1 MSILTV
7 QHLEKH
13 FENTKV
19 LNDISFSL
27 EEGQALSIIG
37 SSGSGKT
44 TLLRCLNFLETPDA
58 GTITVQEKVLFDA
71 DHHANCS
78 EKEIRKN
85 RLHFGM
91 VFQSFNLFPQYT
103 ALENVTLAREL
114 MAKDSGESK
123 EAIRA
128 AGMEL
133 LDQMGLADR
142 AGHYPHQL
150 SGGQQQRVAIARAL
164 VNRPKVLLLD
174 EPLAALDLKLRK
186 DMQIELK
193 RIQQQVGI
201 TFIYVTHDQEEA
213 LTMSD
218 TIVVM
223 DKGSIQQIGTPED
236 IYNEPKNAFVAD
248 FIGESNIIDGIMPED
263 NVVQMYGRRFPCLD
277 GGFAP
282 NEAVDVVIRPEDID
296 IVPVEQGQLTGT
308 VTSVTFKGMQ
318 YDIIVDFRGFKWLIQ
333 TTDHCPEGARIG
345 IKIDPDGI
353 HVMKKSAYSGMFG
366 DYSSFSEEYDE
377 LDDAT
382 LSSDEEESGDEE

>member
-58 GTITVQEKVLFDA
+58 GTITVQDKVLFDA

-164 VNRPKVLLLD
+164 ANNPSVIIADEPTGNLDPTRSLEIMMLLEQINALGTTVMVVTHEKELVNRFTKRVV
-174 EPLAALDLKLRK
+174 AIK
-186 DMQIELK
+186 DGLI
-193 RIQQQVGI
+193 I
-201 TFIYVTHDQEEA
+201 
-213 LTMSD
+213 SD
-218 TIVVM
+218 GM
-223 DKGSIQQIGTPED
+223 DGYYI
-236 IYNEPKNAFVAD
+236 N
-248 FIGESNIIDGIMPED
+248 
-263 NVVQMYGRRFPCLD
+263 
-277 GGFAP
+277 
-282 NEAVDVVIRPEDID
+282 
-296 IVPVEQGQLTGT
+296 
-308 VTSVTFKGMQ
+308 
-318 YDIIVDFRGFKWLIQ
+318 
-333 TTDHCPEGARIG
+333 
-345 IKIDPDGI
+345 
-353 HVMKKSAYSGMFG
+353 
-366 DYSSFSEEYDE
+366 
-377 LDDAT
+377 
-382 LSSDEEESGDEE
+382 EEE